1 MAHEPVQPAPVG
13 VLAPLRRGATG
24 ILPATDEGFARL
36 AGLLVGVMW
45 LNIASGAFVR
55 LTASG
60 LGCPDWPG
68 CSGRPYPPASHHALI
83 EFSNRVVAFGAIVVS
98 LLAWWSARRL
108 QRSLEDRRLALAV
121 ACLVLFQA
129 PLGAITVHFD
139 LNPLLV
145 MS

>member
-13 VLAPLRRGATG
+13 VLAPLRRGGTRV
-24 ILPATDEGFARL
+24 LPRSEAGFARL
-36 AGLLVGVMW
+36 AALLVGAMW

-68 CSGRPYPPASHHALI
+68 CSGHPYPPASHHAVI
-83 EFSNRVVAFGAIVVS
+83 EFSNRLVAFSAIVLSVA
-98 LLAWWSARRL
+98 AWAATRRL
-108 QRSLEDRRLALAV
+108 RRPGGDRRLALAV
-121 ACLVLFQA
+121 AGLTLFQA

-139 LNPLLV
+139 LNPL
-145 MS
+145 